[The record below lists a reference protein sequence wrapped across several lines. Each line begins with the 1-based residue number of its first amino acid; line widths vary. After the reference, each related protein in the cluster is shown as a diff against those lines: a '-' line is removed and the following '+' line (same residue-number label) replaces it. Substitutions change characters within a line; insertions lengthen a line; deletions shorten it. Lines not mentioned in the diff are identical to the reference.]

1 MVAYASRFR
10 EFASNAPLA
19 SSWDSYS
26 TLAMN
31 MVPGFVAGDEDK
43 EQRWVPYMQSSV
55 TSPIYIALATFGGSV
70 LSSINHTLLLTGNGV
85 LISIPSRSRRV
96 SSFNLSNESA
106 IAAIRS
112 AYAAS
117 FSWKD

>member
-1 MVAYASRFR
+1 MIAYASRFR

-19 SSWDSYS
+19 SSWDLYS

-31 MVPGFVAGDEDK
+31 IVPGFVAGDEDK

-70 LSSINHTLLLTGNGV
+70 LSSINHTF
-85 LISIPSRSRRV
+85 
-96 SSFNLSNESA
+96 SFQACEFFQP
-106 IAAIRS
+106 IQ
-112 AYAAS
+112 
-117 FSWKD
+117 